1 MIAVTERAKG
11 ELKKMLSE
19 KVDNPHA
26 VLRLSPIQKGLGL
39 RLDVEMPDD
48 EVVKYENSKILV
60 VEQTLADTLENVTI
74 DVEDT
79 PDGPELVI
87 VKGRAQ

>member
-11 ELKKMLSE
+11 ELKKMLSK
-19 KVDNPHA
+19 KVDNPLG

>member
-11 ELKKMLSE
+11 ELKKILSE
-19 KVDNPHA
+19 KVDNPLA
-26 VLRLSPIQKGLGL
+26 VLRLSPIQKGFGL

-48 EVVKYENSKILV
+48 HVIKHENSKILV
-60 VEQTLADTLENVTI
+60 VEQALADTLENVTI

-87 VKGRAQ
+87 VREQAQ